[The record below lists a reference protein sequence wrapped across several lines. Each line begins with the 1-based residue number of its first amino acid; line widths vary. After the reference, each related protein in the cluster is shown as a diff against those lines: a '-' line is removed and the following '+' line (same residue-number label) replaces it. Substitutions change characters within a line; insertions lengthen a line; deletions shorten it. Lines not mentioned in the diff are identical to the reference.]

1 MPTNQNL
8 KVKDLKEEKK
18 NLYKVEINEQ
28 SYLFVT
34 DTVLKY
40 RLVKGKEVTNI
51 DEIINF
57 NNKILYLNK
66 IRNYALKYPK
76 SIYNLKLYLKEKY
89 EDIDSE
95 YIINILINEG
105 IIDDKRYALN
115 KYYALKSKN
124 YGQAYIINYL
134 LYKDHIDKEII
145 NNIIENDKAEI
156 DLKPLIAKLLIK
168 YKGDKTKVTNYLLR
182 KGHKYN
188 DIKSALEV

>member
-1 MPTNQNL
+1 MPINQNL
-8 KVKDLKEEKK
+8 KVKELKEEKK

-34 DTVLKY
+34 DTILKY

-76 SIYNLKLYLKEKY
+76 SIYNLKMYLKEKY
-89 EDIDSE
+89 EDIDSD
-95 YIINILINEG
+95 YIVNILINEG

-115 KYYALKSKN
+115 KYYALQSKN
-124 YGQAYIINYL
+124 YGQTYIINYL

-145 NNIIENDKAEI
+145 NNIIENDNNI
-156 DLKPLIAKLLIK
+156 INLKPLIAKLLIK
-168 YKGDKTKVTNYLLR
+168 YKGDKVKIINYLLR

-188 DIKSALEV
+188 DIKSALED

>member
-18 NLYKVEINEQ
+18 NLYKVEIAEQ
-28 SYLFVT
+28 AYLFVT

-134 LYKDHIDKEII
+134 LYKEHIDKEII

-168 YKGDKTKVTNYLLR
+168 YKGDKAKVINYLLR

>member
-1 MPTNQNL
+1 MPINQNL
-8 KVKDLKEEKK
+8 KVKELKEEKK

-34 DTVLKY
+34 DTILKY

-76 SIYNLKLYLKEKY
+76 SIYNLKMYLKEKY
-89 EDIDSE
+89 EDIDSD
-95 YIINILINEG
+95 YIVNILINEG

-115 KYYALKSKN
+115 KYYALQSKN
-124 YGQAYIINYL
+124 YGQTYIINYL

-145 NNIIENDKAEI
+145 NNIIEKDNNVI
-156 DLKPLIAKLLIK
+156 NLKPLIAKLLIK
-168 YKGDKTKVTNYLLR
+168 YKGDKAKIINYLLR

-188 DIKSALEV
+188 DIKSALED

>member
-18 NLYKVEINEQ
+18 NLYKVEIAEQ
-28 SYLFVT
+28 AYLFVT

-168 YKGDKTKVTNYLLR
+168 YKGDKAKVINYLLR

>member
-18 NLYKVEINEQ
+18 NLYKVEIAEQ
-28 SYLFVT
+28 AYLFVT

-168 YKGDKTKVTNYLLR
+168 YKGDKAKVINYLLR
-182 KGHKYN
+182 KGHKYMILN
-188 DIKSALEV
+188 PL